1 MIETLSAVEGEIER
15 KNIAEKCR
23 FLNRA
28 TSIVYGL
35 QDSLDFK
42 KGGDLARNLSDLY
55 EYMVRRL
62 MHANLHNDVD
72 AIREVK
78 SLVNEIRSAWELL
91 PTLLK
96 DQPPV
101 ALAS

>member
-1 MIETLSAVEGEIER
+1 
-15 KNIAEKCR
+15 
-23 FLNRA
+23 
-28 TSIVYGL
+28 
-35 QDSLDFK
+35 
-42 KGGDLARNLSDLY
+42 
-55 EYMVRRL
+55 MVRRL